1 MALSNRVT
9 LATSETMGLEV
20 LVGGLLVGLLVFL

>member
-9 LATSETMGLEV
+9 LATSEAMGLEV